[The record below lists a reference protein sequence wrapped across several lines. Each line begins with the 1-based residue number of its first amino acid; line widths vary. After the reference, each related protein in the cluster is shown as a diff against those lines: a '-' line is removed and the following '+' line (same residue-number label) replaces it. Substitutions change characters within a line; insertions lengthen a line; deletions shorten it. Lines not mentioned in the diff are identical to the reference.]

1 MSKRQTYSQT
11 HAHTQPPMSKLK
23 ICITMFLLLNFE
35 GVAGSLL
42 SGRGG
47 GGAIGV
53 VVVNDVKDKDVGNPE
68 LSPLTLTET
77 LAQNILLMRC
87 LECVTFCFAKVR

>member
-1 MSKRQTYSQT
+1 
-11 HAHTQPPMSKLK
+11 
-23 ICITMFLLLNFE
+23 MFLLLNFD

-47 GGAIGV
+47 GGGV
-53 VVVNDVKDKDVGNPE
+53 VVVIDVKDKDVGNPE

-87 LECVTFCFAKVR
+87 LECVAFCFAKVR